1 LETEQ
6 QCIESLGSGC
16 VFVRKK
22 GTMDRG
28 GMRHGITRPVAIQNL
43 IFTKPIQRILLLVAL
58 LLCAEMGWGQSNGD
72 YRTRQS
78 GNWGQNDRWQIYN
91 GNNWINT
98 NTPPDNTSGVI
109 TIMSGHS
116 IVVNNNVTVDQLVVA
131 SGGQITINNGSYL
144 RLNNGTGI
152 DISVYGTIRNLDN
165 SSGYDGFR
173 FNNNSSLS
181 FFDGGVY
188 EHAQNGGTI
197 PTATWGTSSNCNVT
211 GITNTVPTVASFAQ
225 SFGNFTWN
233 SPSQTAAVSLIGNL
247 TTINGDFSVISTGT
261 TPQVLNLSISGIS
274 FTTTIAGNFIQ
285 SGGNLTL
292 NGTNGAC
299 TLNLMGNF
307 SMSGG
312 TLARGNGTGTF
323 NFVGSTTQFFSKS
336 GGTIAGSIPFS
347 INSGSTVDFGT
358 SVLDGTNASFN
369 LNSGAG
375 IITANTGGISSSGA
389 TGSIQV
395 GGARSYNAGASYTY
409 NSTTAQVT
417 GNGLSGAAN
426 LTINNSAGVTL
437 SGNTTVS
444 NTLTLSSGILTTNG
458 NTLSI
463 TNTSNSAIVGAS
475 TSSFVNG
482 ALQRTLA
489 SGTAYSFPTGK
500 GSTFLPFGL
509 TITAAGNR
517 QITVEAFAANCNGSA
532 TSPLGTLSTTEYWQT
547 TIAGGA
553 ITGGVVSLARQSSLD
568 GLDAIGRSATVNGA
582 YSNLDGTV
590 SGTSINTSNNTGA
603 SLGYFVMAA
612 KRTITTASISP
623 LSYCPG
629 EAVSVPYSIT
639 GTFTAGNVFTA
650 QLSDASGSFAS
661 PVSIGSVTSTSGGTI
676 SATLPGYANGTGY
689 RIRVVSSTPAVT
701 GSNNGSDIAVQS
713 PVVITSPGSQCYN
726 GSPITVNVGASCAS
740 AGIFRWYSDAWG
752 STLLQESTSSETTS
766 ILTRT
771 ISSTQTYYVSVTV
784 GSCTSNL
791 YPVSAYAIIP
801 PTLNAS
807 AGGSFC
813 VGSPLS
819 LTSSASNYD
828 NIFWEGPNGYYTTE
842 ANPTRANATT
852 AMSGTYTVT
861 TSSLSGVNL
870 VVNGDFEQGNIGFTS
885 NYTNSTDLVP
895 EGRYAVVTNPQS
907 VHASFIACGD
917 HTSGSGRQMVIN
929 GATAA
934 NVTIWRQT
942 VNVVPNTFYQFS
954 YWVQSVV
961 GNNPSQLQLYVN
973 GVAAGPTYTAAV
985 ATCNWTQFIYNWSSG
1000 AVTSATLELRN
1011 QNIVAGGNDFALDD
1025 IIFQHTCLA
1034 TSSVNVYVASG
1045 FSPSVSISP
1054 APTVAICSGSSIT
1067 FTATP
1072 LHGGS
1077 SPSYQW
1083 LLNGN
1088 PISGATSSTYSFTPT
1103 VTGTIS
1109 CRMTS
1114 NLTCISG
1121 SATVTSA
1128 ATTVTVNPLP
1138 TITTTGSLV
1147 SVRNNPS
1154 SQTTTLAY
1162 SGTTQSPTS
1171 YSIDWNS
1178 TANASGLADQGST
1191 AFAFAAGVGTLTGIV
1206 VSANVPEGTYT
1217 GTMTIVNANGCSA
1230 SQAVQLTV
1238 LPMTII
1244 DSHPNDL
1251 TLCQNASGS
1260 FSVTSSVSSA
1270 TYQWQY
1276 STNGTV
1282 WNPTN
1287 GVAGVSGHT
1296 SSTLYINSAPYTG
1309 GTVWV
1314 RCVVTDG
1321 AYSEPSNSAVFTVF
1335 QAPSAPV
1342 VQSIV
1347 QPTCSEA
1354 TGSVTLNG
1362 LPSGTWTLTR
1372 NPGAIKTTGTGSS
1385 TTISGLS
1392 TGSYTFVV
1400 ANEDA
1405 SWGCPTGSG
1414 TGLLAEF
1421 FSNMTLTGSPVLTR
1435 IDPTVNFDW
1444 ANGSP
1449 GAPLGIDG
1457 FSVRWSGKIQPCNT
1471 GTYTFRTRSD
1481 DGIRLW
1487 VNGTQ
1492 IINNWTDHA
1501 AAYNTGTISL
1511 TAGQKYDIVLEFYE
1525 NGGQAVAELNWM
1537 LPGGSTYE
1545 IIPSSQL
1552 YYEATGCTSESTSVT
1567 INAQPATPTQPTIT
1581 ASGATTFCAGGSVTL
1596 SAPASS
1602 GYLWSTGA
1610 TSQDIVVTT
1619 SGNYTVQV
1627 SNADGCQ
1634 SVASVPVTVTVNALP
1649 NATLTVTDPVV
1660 CLGSFATIT
1669 VQNAQSNVSYQL
1681 RLDSDNSNI
1690 GFPVIGDGSN
1700 SSFTITPSNSDV
1712 YNILATNSNNCSVE
1726 LTDKAT
1732 VTVNRVEVA
1741 TTNTTGD
1748 NNDCADF
1755 EVPFNANTDQYNPGT
1770 TLLSFTVTRQF
1781 SSVNWSFNFSV
1792 SGGAVYGT
1800 LAQLPSGAIGTSPVH
1815 VNNSTSLVLG
1825 ISSGTVTVDSSVNA
1839 VVMQFYIVN
1848 TPGSSQTVVF
1858 NATNVEDANSCTG
1871 SNRNVSHTI
1880 LPMPAIGG
1888 FN

>member
-1 LETEQ
+1 
-6 QCIESLGSGC
+6 
-16 VFVRKK
+16 
-22 GTMDRG
+22 MDRG
-28 GMRHGITRPVAIQNL
+28 GMRHGTTRPVSIQNL

-58 LLCAEMGWGQSNGD
+58 LLCAEMGWGQIAQRGTATSATTNTTSLTINKPSGVVGGDLLIVNITQTGNTNTNATSTGWTVIAGARQSTGPRYTTALYRVVDGTEGASFTFTLGAGTGSGVGSIIAFSGVDASLFDVSPGSFNTGGSTSITATGISTISNNAAIVFIAGAGGTDGDVYDTWSGTNPTFNEIMDSSHPSVNNSVGIAWGILPTAGATGNKTVGVDGNYYWAGMLIALRPMLTSPITFTSSGNFTVPAGVTCIQVEAWGGGGGGSTITNNNRRGGGGGGGAYARSAISVNPGNTYTVTVGSGGTASTGGGNSSFGSLVIAAGGSGGTNNNTAGGAGGTIGASTGEIRYAGGAGANGDATNNYSGGGGGGAGSNGNGGSANGATAGLGTTLFGGD
-72 YRTRQS
+72 GGDGRNGS
-78 GNWGQNDRWQIYN
+78 IDGSN
-91 GNNWINT
+91 GNNIGGGGGGAVTNSGTDRYGGAGAPGQIIVTWTGLTPT
-98 NTPPDNTSGVI
+98 NTP
-109 TIMSGHS
+109 
-116 IVVNNNVTVDQLVVA
+116 TV
-131 SGGQITINNGSYL
+131 
-144 RLNNGTGI
+144 
-152 DISVYGTIRNLDN
+152 
-165 SSGYDGFR
+165 
-173 FNNNSSLS
+173 
-181 FFDGGVY
+181 
-188 EHAQNGGTI
+188 
-197 PTATWGTSSNCNVT
+197 
-211 GITNTVPTVASFAQ
+211 
-225 SFGNFTWN
+225 N
-233 SPSQTAAVSLIGNL
+233 SPILNGA
-247 TTINGDFSVISTGT
+247 TTI
-261 TPQVLNLSISGIS
+261 
-274 FTTTIAGNFIQ
+274 
-285 SGGNLTL
+285 
-292 NGTNGAC
+292 
-299 TLNLMGNF
+299 
-307 SMSGG
+307 
-312 TLARGNGTGTF
+312 
-323 NFVGSTTQFFSKS
+323 
-336 GGTIAGSIPFS
+336 
-347 INSGSTVDFGT
+347 
-358 SVLDGTNASFN
+358 
-369 LNSGAG
+369 
-375 IITANTGGISSSGA
+375 
-389 TGSIQV
+389 
-395 GGARSYNAGASYTY
+395 
-409 NSTTAQVT
+409 
-417 GNGLSGAAN
+417 
-426 LTINNSAGVTL
+426 
-437 SGNTTVS
+437 
-444 NTLTLSSGILTTNG
+444 
-458 NTLSI
+458 
-463 TNTSNSAIVGAS
+463 
-475 TSSFVNG
+475 
-482 ALQRTLA
+482 
-489 SGTAYSFPTGK
+489 
-500 GSTFLPFGL
+500 
-509 TITAAGNR
+509 
-517 QITVEAFAANCNGSA
+517 
-532 TSPLGTLSTTEYWQT
+532 
-547 TIAGGA
+547 
-553 ITGGVVSLARQSSLD
+553 
-568 GLDAIGRSATVNGA
+568 
-582 YSNLDGTV
+582 
-590 SGTSINTSNNTGA
+590 SGTSDANAAITVYSNGTSIGTPTANASGIWSLTVSARSTGQVITA
-603 SLGYFVMAA
+603 RA
-612 KRTITTASISP
+612 KVAGQCESELSSSTTVTSITITTGSISP

-713 PVVITSPGSQCYN
+713 PVVITSPGSQCFN

-740 AGIFRWYSDAWG
+740 AGIFRWYSDAG
-752 STLLQESTSSETTS
+752 GTNLLYTSPLGTSSVYTAVDIT
-766 ILTRT
+766 
-771 ISSTQTYYVSVTV
+771 STQTYYVSVTV

-813 VGSPLS
+813 TTSTIS

-842 ANPTRANATT
+842 ANPTRTNAQTN
-852 AMSGTYTVT
+852 MSGTYTVT

-870 VVNGDFEQGNIGFTS
+870 VTNGSFEQGRVGFSSTYIYAPDQEGI
-885 NYTNSTDLVP
+885 NNELNS
-895 EGRYAVVTNPQS
+895 EGRYSVTTMPNR
-907 VHASFIACGD
+907 VHNNFCNSCAAY
-917 HTSGSGRQMVIN
+917 SGSMQMVIN
-929 GATAA
+929 GATTA
-934 NVTIWRQT
+934 NQTIWSQT
-942 VNVVPNTFYQFS
+942 VNVVPSTYYQFS

-961 GNNPSQLQLYVN
+961 NGDDDAPSQLQLYVN
-973 GVAAGPTYTAAV
+973 GVASGPVYTAE
-985 ATCNWTQFIYNWSSG
+985 ATTGLWTQFIYNWSS
-1000 AVTSATLELRN
+1000 ASSTSALLELRN
-1011 QNIVAGGNDFALDD
+1011 QNTTAGGNDFALDD

-1034 TSSVNVYVASG
+1034 SASVDVYVAAS
-1045 FSPSVSISP
+1045 FTPSV
-1054 APTVAICSGSSIT
+1054 TVSASANPVCSGQSVT
-1067 FTATP
+1067 FTANP
-1072 LHGGS
+1072 LHGGA

-1083 LLNGN
+1083 RLNGTDI
-1088 PISGATSSTYSFTPT
+1088 PGATNSTYTTSSLAN
-1103 VTGTIS
+1103 GAQIS
-1109 CRMTS
+1109 CRMNSSLTS
-1114 NLTCISG
+1114 CLTVG
-1121 SATVTSA
+1121 SNPTTSA
-1128 ATTVTVNPLP
+1128 AVTMTVNPLP
-1138 TITTTGSLV
+1138 TITTTGTLV

-1162 SGTTQSPTS
+1162 AGTTASPTS

-1191 AFAFAAGVGTLTGIV
+1191 AFAFTAGAGTITGIV

-1217 GTMTIVNANGCSA
+1217 GTMTIVNANGCSNT
-1230 SQAVQLTV
+1230 QAVQLTV

-1244 DSHPNDL
+1244 DSHPDDL
-1251 TLCQNASGS
+1251 NLCQNASGS

-1276 STNGTV
+1276 STNGTD
-1282 WNPTN
+1282 WNPTD

-1296 SSTLYINSAPYTG
+1296 SSTLNINSAPYTG
-1309 GTVWV
+1309 ATVWV

-1321 AYSEPSNSAVFTVF
+1321 AYSEPSSSAVFTVF
-1335 QAPSAPV
+1335 QAPSAPA

-1347 QPTCSEA
+1347 QPTCSDA

-1392 TGSYTFVV
+1392 TGPYTFEV

-1421 FSNMTLTGSPVLTR
+1421 FSNMTLSGSPVLTR

-1449 GAPLGIDG
+1449 GAPLGVDG

-1492 IINNWTDHA
+1492 IINNWTNHA
-1501 AAYNTGTISL
+1501 ATYNEGTISL

-1525 NGGQAVAELNWM
+1525 NGGQAVAELNWT
-1537 LPGGSTYE
+1537 LPGGSTFE

-1567 INAQPATPTQPTIT
+1567 INAQPATPTQPTII

-1627 SNADGCQ
+1627 SNAAGCQ
-1634 SVASVPVTVTVNALP
+1634 SVASAAVSVTVNPLP
-1649 NATLTVTDPVV
+1649 DATLIVTDPVV
-1660 CLGSFATIT
+1660 CLSQFATIT
-1669 VQNAQSNVSYQL
+1669 VQNTQFNVGYQL
-1681 RLDSDNSNI
+1681 RLDSDNSAV
-1690 GFPVIGDGSN
+1690 GAPVFGDGGN
-1700 SSFTITPSNSDV
+1700 KSFTITPSNTNV
-1712 YNILATNSNNCSVE
+1712 YNILATNTNNCSVE

-1732 VTVNRVEVA
+1732 VTVNQIEVS

-1748 NNDCADF
+1748 TNDCADF
-1755 EVPFNANTDQYNPGT
+1755 GVPFNANTDQYNPGT
-1770 TLLSFTVTRQF
+1770 TLLSFTVTRQH
-1781 SSVNWSFNFSV
+1781 SSVNWSFDFSV
-1792 SGGAVYGT
+1792 SGGTVYST
-1800 LAQLPSGAIGTSPVH
+1800 LAQLPSGAIGTSPIP
-1815 VNNSTSLVLG
+1815 VNTSTPLVLG
-1825 ISSGTVTVDSSVNA
+1825 ISSGAVNVDSSVNA

-1858 NATNVEDANSCTG
+1858 NATNVEDTNSCTG